1 MAIEILKQPQVRV
14 NEGVTYH
21 IYAIER
27 TAEVTGEQP
36 APLEGQEQEQQ
47 VAPLARAIG
56 AVAIAPSQMARYT
69 DNDRNPYMIHDTMK
83 VQGLV
88 GGEAV
93 YDKTISPRGFLG
105 SHKPFYGMRIGIA
118 KRRAAHRVKSVL
130 TA

>member
-1 MAIEILKQPQVRV
+1 M
-14 NEGVTYH
+14 NECVTYH

-27 TAEVTGEQP
+27 TAEVVGDQP
-36 APLEGQEQEQQ
+36 APVEWQEQEQQ
-47 VAPLARAIG
+47 VVPHARAIG
-56 AVAIAPSQMARYT
+56 AVAIAPSQMARYM
-69 DNDRNPYMIHDTMK
+69 DDDRSPYMIHDTMK

-105 SHKPFYGMRIGIA
+105 SHKPFYGLRIGIA